1 MKIAAILLSL
11 VPAVATAGSPC
22 FVRQKAVVKQVVQQA
37 YVPVYYSVG
46 AHLQVEAI
54 VERKLRAMAQQA
66 EYEEFR
72 QWQAAREQPAQQQAA
87 GVLGQSCIGCHQ
99 SQGLPLDYTSSEGK
113 SAIMREVL
121 SGRMPKGKP
130 QLSGEQLGSLVDEL
144 FLESGGF

>member
-1 MKIAAILLSL
+1 MRLAVILLSL
-11 VPAVATAGSPC
+11 VPGATLAGNPC
-22 FVRQKAVVKQVVQQA
+22 FVRQKAVVKQVVQKA

-72 QWQAAREQPAQQQAA
+72 QWQAAREQPVHQQAS
-87 GVLGQSCIGCHQ
+87 GVLGSSCISCHQ

-113 SAIMREVL
+113 AAIMREVL

-130 QLSGEQLGSLVDEL
+130 QLTGEQLGSLVDEL
-144 FLESGGF
+144 FLDSGGF